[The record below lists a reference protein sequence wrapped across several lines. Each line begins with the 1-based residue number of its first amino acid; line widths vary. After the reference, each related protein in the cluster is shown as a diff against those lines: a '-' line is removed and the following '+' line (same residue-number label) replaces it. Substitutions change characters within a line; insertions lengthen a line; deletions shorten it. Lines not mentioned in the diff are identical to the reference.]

1 MKWNGV
7 ALGPVKGC
15 ECSGGTGLGVLK
27 AMGLVDDEDGPGQ
40 IVKKGDGTPRG
51 IE

>member
-1 MKWNGV
+1 MSWNG
-7 ALGPVKGC
+7 AAFWPAKGC
-15 ECSGGTGLGVLK
+15 ERSGGAGLGVLET
-27 AMGLVDDEDGPGQ
+27 MRFVDDEDGPGQ